1 MADKKVFK
9 KKKIKSYST
18 IVLCLTV
25 FIILYTLSNIE
36 TSLSKFIF
44 KNNGFDIETDFVKI
58 IDVGQGD
65 SILIY
70 SNGYSALIDVGLS
83 SAGADVC
90 SALDDCEIDSLDVLI
105 ISHMDNDHIG
115 GLDTVISAF
124 DVKNLI
130 IPAFS
135 IESEGL
141 STSQKAINSV
151 TSKGGNV
158 FGAVQGMN
166 FEIGEFEL
174 TVLASY
180 DKFDDENNRSTIIMA
195 EIDGLKFLFTGD
207 CETKAEKELLK
218 EGLNLNCDVLK
229 VGHHG
234 SGTSG
239 SYEFLK
245 VTTPKYS
252 AISVGKNNSYGHPHG
267 EVLSNLEYI
276 GSRIYRTDLDG
287 DIYFYVENGRLRP
300 KTEK

>member
-1 MADKKVFK
+1 MPQKKSRKYKLSDAIIASVVCILVFVF
-9 KKKIKSYST
+9 S
-18 IVLCLTV
+18 VLASN
-25 FIILYTLSNIE
+25 IDLSN
-36 TSLSKFIF
+36 LF
-44 KNNGFDIETDFVKI
+44 GFTANFDVKSDFVRI